1 MRIDNAQ
8 VNAATNP
15 ELIKAASYSMVGSSE
30 DRLVVFQS
38 EQR

>member
-15 ELIKAASYSMVGSSE
+15 ELIKAASYSIVCVVS
-30 DRLVVFQS
+30 RL
-38 EQR
+38 

>member
-15 ELIKAASYSMVGSSE
+15 ELIKAASYSIVC
-30 DRLVVFQS
+30 VVFS
-38 EQR
+38 RL